1 LSQKKKKSIQNR
13 EKTHKPKI
21 RQNQDALSA
30 KWGTVSAIAACITAF
45 LSASVLIYTIVQ
57 YIQISK

>member
-1 LSQKKKKSIQNR
+1 LSKKKKKSIRNR
-13 EKTHKPKI
+13 EKIHKPKKI
-21 RQNQDALSA
+21 PNQDALSA

>member
-1 LSQKKKKSIQNR
+1 LSKKKKKNIQNR
-13 EKTHKPKI
+13 EKTHKQKI
-21 RQNQDALSA
+21 RPNQDALSA

>member
-1 LSQKKKKSIQNR
+1 MSKKKKKSILNR
-13 EKTHKPKI
+13 EKIHKPKI
-21 RQNQDALSA
+21 RPDQDALSA